1 MLYRPPRDHQ
11 DSEPD
16 DGGVRSW
23 FQDLLDRFPTTVT
36 VIVMTVA
43 VLLAA
48 LAIYAIVTRKST
60 MCACGGGGLR
70 VP

>member
-1 MLYRPPRDHQ
+1 MLYRPHDYQHTQ
-11 DSEPD
+11 PD
-16 DGGVRSW
+16 DGGGIRSW

-43 VLLAA
+43 VLLAV